1 MNSQLIGMAT
11 AADPWRRCVNESL
24 YRQVYDKIPLAMFSL
39 RKPCTALGGV
49 CFCKK
54 PNKFNKFW
62 NLFTNFLMTINSCK
76 LFKSFSKALCHL
88 VESMI
93 LILLIMLRRLLTDRK
108 MS

>member
-49 CFCKK
+49 
-54 PNKFNKFW
+54 
-62 NLFTNFLMTINSCK
+62 FL
-76 LFKSFSKALCHL
+76 
-88 VESMI
+88 
-93 LILLIMLRRLLTDRK
+93 
-108 MS
+108 